1 MLLGENKVRGGKTC
15 EIDCRSCRQ
24 KNVTLSGIR
33 VRDELSARG
42 GNYSA
47 RKATKS
53 IVVSEARAAA
63 KKGITVELRQLL

>member
-1 MLLGENKVRGGKTC
+1 M
-15 EIDCRSCRQ
+15 
-24 KNVTLSGIR
+24 TLSGIR